1 EVDRRVE
8 PGEGGLEVPQ
18 PGRVDPAVAL
28 LPRGA
33 DDPPCP
39 YGGVGGRAGHRR
51 PGGGVGGRG
60 GHPHIVTRPG
70 PRGKAFLSR
79 DPPWCGSDSDT
90 GGGLRDDG
98 RVNQSEDPTPAT
110 ADDDARL
117 FPRVTAYRFRRGT
130 MRPGQQRNWD
140 EHWPTYGRNVADEL
154 VDREEWFGRDAPLIL
169 EIGSGTGTSTA
180 AMAAA
185 EPDVDVIAVEVYQP
199 GLAQLLG
206 MILREELH
214 NVRMIRGDGVDV
226 LTNMIAPA
234 SLTGVRVFFPDP
246 WPKARHHKRRLLQS
260 GTFDLIASRLRPGGV
275 LHVATDH
282 ADYAEWIGATGDAEP
297 ALERI
302 DAQSDA
308 GHVPFTLE
316 RPVTKFEGKGL
327 REDREIAE
335 FLWRRGAAPGQDTQ
349 RRY

>member
-1 EVDRRVE
+1 M
-8 PGEGGLEVPQ
+8 
-18 PGRVDPAVAL
+18 
-28 LPRGA
+28 
-33 DDPPCP
+33 
-39 YGGVGGRAGHRR
+39 
-51 PGGGVGGRG
+51 
-60 GHPHIVTRPG
+60 
-70 PRGKAFLSR
+70 
-79 DPPWCGSDSDT
+79 
-90 GGGLRDDG
+90 
-98 RVNQSEDPTPAT
+98 NQSENPPPGVDERAET

-130 MRPGQQRNWD
+130 LRPGQQRNWE
-140 EHWPTYGRNVADEL
+140 EHWSTYGRNVADDV
-154 VDREEWFGRDAPLIL
+154 VDPQQWFGRSAPLVV

-206 MILREELH
+206 MILREELD

-260 GTFDLIASRLRPGGV
+260 GTFALIASRLRPGGV

-282 ADYAEWIGATGDAEP
+282 ADYAAWIDETGDAEP
-297 ALERI
+297 SLERL
-302 DAQSDA
+302 DAVTHA
-308 GHVPFTLE
+308 AHVPFTLE

-327 REDREIAE
+327 EEERAITE
-335 FLWRRGAAPGQDTQ
+335 FLWRRRD
-349 RRY
+349 

>member
-1 EVDRRVE
+1 
-8 PGEGGLEVPQ
+8 
-18 PGRVDPAVAL
+18 
-28 LPRGA
+28 
-33 DDPPCP
+33 
-39 YGGVGGRAGHRR
+39 
-51 PGGGVGGRG
+51 
-60 GHPHIVTRPG
+60 
-70 PRGKAFLSR
+70 
-79 DPPWCGSDSDT
+79 
-90 GGGLRDDG
+90 
-98 RVNQSEDPTPAT
+98 
-110 ADDDARL
+110 
-117 FPRVTAYRFRRGT
+117 

>member
-1 EVDRRVE
+1 M
-8 PGEGGLEVPQ
+8 
-18 PGRVDPAVAL
+18 
-28 LPRGA
+28 
-33 DDPPCP
+33 
-39 YGGVGGRAGHRR
+39 
-51 PGGGVGGRG
+51 
-60 GHPHIVTRPG
+60 
-70 PRGKAFLSR
+70 
-79 DPPWCGSDSDT
+79 
-90 GGGLRDDG
+90 
-98 RVNQSEDPTPAT
+98 NQSENPAPAADGTPDDGVTPDDGAT
-110 ADDDARL
+110 PDDSARL

-130 MRPGQQRNWD
+130 LRPGQQRNWE
-140 EHWPTYGRNVADEL
+140 EHWSTYGRNVSDET
-154 VDREEWFGRDAPLIL
+154 VDPEQMFGRRAPLIV

-206 MILREELH
+206 MVLREGLE

-260 GTFDLIASRLRPGGV
+260 GTFELIASRLAPGGV

-282 ADYAEWIGATGDAEP
+282 ADYAEWIGETGDAEP
-297 ALERI
+297 ALRRL
-302 DAQSDA
+302 DPATDL
-308 GHVPFTLE
+308 GHVPFSLD

-327 REDREIAE
+327 QEERVINE
-335 FLWRRGAAPGQDTQ
+335 FLWRRTN
-349 RRY
+349 

>member
-1 EVDRRVE
+1 
-8 PGEGGLEVPQ
+8 
-18 PGRVDPAVAL
+18 
-28 LPRGA
+28 
-33 DDPPCP
+33 
-39 YGGVGGRAGHRR
+39 
-51 PGGGVGGRG
+51 
-60 GHPHIVTRPG
+60 
-70 PRGKAFLSR
+70 
-79 DPPWCGSDSDT
+79 
-90 GGGLRDDG
+90 
-98 RVNQSEDPTPAT
+98 VNQSEETAENTAGPGT

-130 MRPGQQRNWD
+130 MRPNQQRNWE
-140 EHWPTYGRNVADEL
+140 EHWSTYGRNVADEV
-154 VDREEWFGRDAPLIL
+154 VDQQAWFGRTAPLVV

-199 GLAQLLG
+199 GLGQLLG
-206 MILREELH
+206 MILREELG

-260 GTFDLIASRLRPGGV
+260 GTFALIASRLRPGGV

-282 ADYAEWIGATGDAEP
+282 ADYAEWIAETGDAEP
-297 ALERI
+297 ALERL
-302 DAQSDA
+302 DAA
-308 GHVPFTLE
+308 TAVGNVPFSLE

-327 REDREIAE
+327 REDRAITE
-335 FLWRRGAAPGQDTQ
+335 FLWRRRD
-349 RRY
+349 